1 MKGKLVLLLVFL
13 LLFVGG
19 TQARTRTGQ
28 EAADF
33 INTSWGFNVTPG
45 GWATAGAFWDAEAAA
60 GLNPPVIT
68 NRNASVQWYPDQLV
82 PLAIG
87 AKTPIYL
94 TKLGVYKNYTIM
106 SLVPGS
112 SLFME
117 RDKLGAVLRITSFAP
132 NEQGQ
137 IVKTG
142 VWSDEGKRIG

>member
-1 MKGKLVLLLVFL
+1 MKEILALIAIFL
-13 LLFVGG
+13 LLSFGVE
-19 TQARTRTGQ
+19 ARTRTGQ

-45 GWATAGAFWDAEAAA
+45 GWSTAGAFWDAEVAA
-60 GLNPPVIT
+60 GLNPTTIT
-68 NRNASVQWYPDQLV
+68 NRNASVQWYPEQLV

-94 TKLGVYKNYTIM
+94 TKLGIYKNYTIM
-106 SLVPGS
+106 SLVPGT
-112 SLFME
+112 SLLME